1 MFCQYCGSS
10 IVDTAKFCPNCGKPT
25 AVHADATCEETAAA
39 PEETNAAM
47 ANASNVEEMPDTAP
61 LPEEADITTNDA
73 SEVEETP
80 VTPEAPTEAA
90 TEADMVDV
98 SGLVGAVESV
108 ESPADTV
115 ITEPASN
122 AATTQK
128 LPSPAEAPETPA
140 DEVAKTQVLSPAAD
154 TDATNSA
161 ATAPNQEPN
170 NSPVTPAAPPSFE
183 ANQKKEKHAV
193 IVAGI
198 AVGAIAL
205 LLVIGVIAFALP
217 MFQFSRHAGEAS
229 DTVITLSDLEDRAWA
244 RYLAEN
250 VDRNNDGLISQKEAA
265 LVTSIGNL
273 SEMYYTGNGLCSAG
287 VTKLD
292 GIEYFTNLKVLLCY
306 DNTLESLDLSQNT
319 SLRYLDCSYNYL
331 TSLTLPATDT
341 LQTVSAERNL
351 LQELDVT
358 DCPNLNSL
366 TVDQDVTVTG
376 WTGDPNDYVY
386 DDGMDDLLSGDQ
398 DAFDEYLD
406 DQFGD
411 GNSDDDNSN
420 QDNEAESQDENADT
434 NTEGLQAA

>member
-10 IVDTAKFCPNCGKPT
+10 IIDTAKFCPNCGKPT
-25 AVHADATCEETAAA
+25 AVHVDTTQVGAVPA
-39 PEETNAAM
+39 PEEVSTATTSGSNAEKMTDA
-47 ANASNVEEMPDTAP
+47 AP
-61 LPEEADITTNDA
+61 IPEEADVTTNSA

-80 VTPEAPTEAA
+80 VAPEADADDTDSTSAANIAA
-90 TEADMVDV
+90 TE
-98 SGLVGAVESV
+98 
-108 ESPADTV
+108 
-115 ITEPASN
+115 
-122 AATTQK
+122 
-128 LPSPAEAPETPA
+128 
-140 DEVAKTQVLSPAAD
+140 
-154 TDATNSA
+154 
-161 ATAPNQEPN
+161 PNKAPN

-205 LLVIGVIAFALP
+205 LLVIGVLAFALP
-217 MFQFSRHAGEAS
+217 MFQFSRHTGEAS
-229 DTVITLSDLEDRAWA
+229 DTVITLSKLEDRAWA

-265 LVTSIGNL
+265 LVTSIGDL

-341 LQTVSAERNL
+341 LQTVSTERNL

-376 WTGDPNDYVY
+376 WTGNPDDYVY

-398 DAFDEYLD
+398 DALDGYLD

-411 GNSDDDNSN
+411 GNSDDDSD
-420 QDNEAESQDENADT
+420 QDNEAESQGENAD
-434 NTEGLQAA
+434 NGTEGLQAA

>member
-25 AVHADATCEETAAA
+25 AVHANATCEDAAAA
-39 PEETNAAM
+39 PKGTNAAM
-47 ANASNVEEMPDTAP
+47 ANASNVEEMPDAAP

-80 VTPEAPTEAA
+80 VAPEAPAEASPIEISEGTEP
-90 TEADMVDV
+90 
-98 SGLVGAVESV
+98 
-108 ESPADTV
+108 PADTV
-115 ITEPASN
+115 S
-122 AATTQK
+122 K
-128 LPSPAEAPETPA
+128 
-140 DEVAKTQVLSPAAD
+140 
-154 TDATNSA
+154 
-161 ATAPNQEPN
+161 EPN

-183 ANQKKEKHAV
+183 TNQKKEKHAV

>member
-25 AVHADATCEETAAA
+25 AVHADTTCEDAAAA
-39 PEETNAAM
+39 PEETDAAM
-47 ANASNVEEMPDTAP
+47 ANASNVEEMPDAAP
-61 LPEEADITTNDA
+61 LPEEAYITTNDA

-80 VTPEAPTEAA
+80 VAPEAPAEASPI
-90 TEADMVDV
+90 EV
-98 SGLVGAVESV
+98 SEGA
-108 ESPADTV
+108 ESPTDTV
-115 ITEPASN
+115 S
-122 AATTQK
+122 K
-128 LPSPAEAPETPA
+128 
-140 DEVAKTQVLSPAAD
+140 
-154 TDATNSA
+154 
-161 ATAPNQEPN
+161 EPN
-170 NSPVTPAAPPSFE
+170 NSPVTPVVPPSFE

-244 RYLAEN
+244 HYLAEN

>member
-25 AVHADATCEETAAA
+25 AVHADTTCEDAAAVPEETAATTQ
-39 PEETNAAM
+39 EL
-47 ANASNVEEMPDTAP
+47 SSVVEMPNTSADETAVTQILTPTADTDSTST
-61 LPEEADITTNDA
+61 AD
-73 SEVEETP
+73 
-80 VTPEAPTEAA
+80 VTA
-90 TEADMVDV
+90 TEPM
-98 SGLVGAVESV
+98 
-108 ESPADTV
+108 PRIADTV
-115 ITEPASN
+115 SEPDSSTEPEPDFPTSN
-122 AATTQK
+122 AD
-128 LPSPAEAPETPA
+128 P
-140 DEVAKTQVLSPAAD
+140 
-154 TDATNSA
+154 
-161 ATAPNQEPN
+161 ATAPSEVPN
-170 NSPVTPAAPPSFE
+170 NSPATPAAPPSFE
-183 ANQKKEKHAV
+183 TNQKKEKHAV

-217 MFQFSRHAGEAS
+217 MFQFSRHASEAS

-244 RYLAEN
+244 HYLAEN

-265 LVTSIGNL
+265 LVTSIGDL

-331 TSLTLPATDT
+331 TSLTLPATNT

-398 DAFDEYLD
+398 DAFNEYLD

-420 QDNEAESQDENADT
+420 QDNEAESQDENAD
-434 NTEGLQAA
+434 NGTEGLQAA